1 MNGNVSGT
9 GGEDDEGKKKPLS
22 FSPINSDF

>member
-1 MNGNVSGT
+1 MNGNVTGA
-9 GGEDDEGKKKPLS
+9 GGEDVEVKKKPLS